1 MKIILALPFVLSALS
16 WLGAVNGASAQSY
29 AIDRFTI
36 AGGGVTFA
44 TGGPYSL
51 GGTLGQPAVGISTG
65 GSYQLAGG
73 FWSIVAVQTPGGPLL
88 TVERQGAG
96 VRVFWPLPGTG
107 FVLDQ
112 SPTVTGVWS
121 QATSSYATNATD
133 ISITVPAPTGNKFFR
148 LRKQ

>member
-1 MKIILALPFVLSALS
+1 MKNILPLPLLLSALV
-16 WLGAVNGASAQSY
+16 WLGSVSDASAQSFS
-29 AIDRFTI
+29 IDRFVI

-51 GGTLGQPAVGISTG
+51 GGTIGQPAGGVSTG
-65 GSYQLAGG
+65 GNYEMASG